1 MGATVTHALSV
12 TNADNPAYAIKPSNW
27 NSSHLITINAA
38 GSEISGAFGNG
49 GGVSFGLSADGKVT
63 AAAPAAGASIN
74 ISAGTTSANTNA
86 VTFADSN
93 GLAFGFNAGTVT
105 GSYTQSTHSHATPA
119 FSGSNAS
126 FTAAT
131 VTFGS
136 SNGMHFYT
144 TNGSMVGS
152 YTQSSW
158 TVSD

>member
-105 GSYTQSTHSHATPA
+105 GSYTQSTHSHVTA
-119 FSGSNAS
+119 FQAITLAGNTAGTTTFNAS
-126 FTAAT
+126 
-131 VTFGS
+131 
-136 SNGMHFYT
+136 N
-144 TNGSMVGS
+144 TN
-152 YTQSSW
+152 TIFLN
-158 TVSD
+158 